1 MNLCG
6 KEDYKRE
13 MTKYELQNYE
23 SLFLRRQEKIS
34 QIEGDDFELGVI
46 LTILKGSQTNNNIR
60 IVINKHKDNLCHDV

>member
-60 IVINKHKDNLCHDV
+60 IVINKHTDNLCHDV